1 MSTNEQPKKL
11 PIKLNLLD
19 DNKKII
25 DLNKEHPT
33 ILEQIKQKIKEP
45 QYNSIVTME
54 NYKVMK
60 ESATELNKTA
70 TFIDNFRKAKV
81 KLETKDIENFKSN
94 CKIYCDLI
102 QQKREYILKGL
113 NVFEEETRK
122 EVIKVC
128 TEYAS
133 RLIKENNL
141 REEFATAITTTDM
154 TATKYMTARGAIS
167 KAGKDE
173 IEKRINEKLTLQTKV
188 DNRLLNLENECLK
201 AGVAPMSKEY
211 VEGFIYED
219 DATYK
224 QKLDAL
230 IQMESKRAET
240 EKARFEEEAKIKAEN
255 EAKEKVLAEQK
266 ALKDELH
273 ARYESQIRNADM
285 PTLTRINL
293 ELKSYDVA
301 ATYELKQLST
311 KREFEISKE
320 KDEVQKPD
328 EKSQDNYLKEI
339 KNEVASDGKIEKTLS
354 IKIRVPG
361 SATDKQV
368 IDAVIKMIKADK
380 FPTENI
386 EVV

>member
-33 ILEQIKQKIKEP
+33 ILKQIKQKIKEP

-113 NVFEEETRK
+113 DVFEEETRK

-128 TEYAS
+128 TEYAN

-154 TATKYMTARGAIS
+154 TATKYMTATGAIS

-201 AGVAPMSKEY
+201 AGVAPMSQEY
-211 VEGFIYED
+211 IQGFLYSD
-219 DATYK
+219 DAVY
-224 QKLDAL
+224 QEKLNSL
-230 IQMESKRAET
+230 IQLEIKRAEKARSEQET
-240 EKARFEEEAKIKAEN
+240 KEKAE
-255 EAKEKVLAEQK
+255 KE

-273 ARYESQIRNADM
+273 ARYESQIKNADM

-320 KDEVQKPD
+320 KEEVQKPD

-361 SATDKQV
+361 NATDKQV
-368 IDAVIKMIKADK
+368 IDTVIKMIKADK

>member
-128 TEYAS
+128 TEYAN

-154 TATKYMTARGAIS
+154 TATKFMTATGAIS

-273 ARYESQIRNADM
+273 ARYESQIKNADM

-301 ATYELKQLST
+301 ATYELEQLST

-320 KDEVQKPD
+320 KEEVQKPD

-361 SATDKQV
+361 NATDKQV
-368 IDAVIKMIKADK
+368 IDAVIKMIKANK

-386 EVV
+386 EVK

>member
-1 MSTNEQPKKL
+1 MSTNEQPKAL

-33 ILEQIKQKIKEP
+33 ILKHIIKEL
-45 QYNSIVTME
+45 QANKYNSIVTME

-60 ESATELNKTA
+60 ESATELNKTI

-81 KLETKDIENFKSN
+81 KLETKDIETFKTN
-94 CKIYCDLI
+94 CKAYIEPI
-102 QQKREYILKGL
+102 QQKRETIIKGL
-113 NVFEEETRK
+113 DVFEEETRK

-128 TEYAS
+128 TEYAN

-154 TATKYMTARGAIS
+154 TATKYMTATGAIS

-201 AGVAPMSKEY
+201 AGVAPMGKEY

-273 ARYESQIRNADM
+273 ARYESQIKNADM

-320 KDEVQKPD
+320 KEEVQKPD

-339 KNEVASDGKIEKTLS
+339 KNEVASDGKVTKTLS
-354 IKIRVPG
+354 ISIRVPDNV
-361 SATDKQV
+361 TDKQV

-386 EVV
+386 EVN

>member
-128 TEYAS
+128 TEYAN

-154 TATKYMTARGAIS
+154 TATKYMTATGAIS

-201 AGVAPMSKEY
+201 AGVAPMSQEY
-211 VEGFIYED
+211 IQGFLYSD
-219 DATYK
+219 DAVY
-224 QKLDAL
+224 QEKLNSL
-230 IQMESKRAET
+230 IQLEIKRAEQ
-240 EKARFEEEAKIKAEN
+240 EKARSEQETKEKAEK
-255 EAKEKVLAEQK
+255 EAREKVLAEQK

-273 ARYESQIRNADM
+273 ARYESQIKNADM

-320 KDEVQKPD
+320 KEEVQKPD

-361 SATDKQV
+361 NATNKQV

-386 EVV
+386 EVK

>member
-128 TEYAS
+128 TEYAN

-154 TATKYMTARGAIS
+154 TATKYMTATGAIS

-273 ARYESQIRNADM
+273 ARYESQIKNADM

-320 KDEVQKPD
+320 KEEVQKPD

-361 SATDKQV
+361 NATNKQV

-386 EVV
+386 EVK